1 MILKHANTV
10 ILHVQQKKVETM
22 LQIKRILAPIDF
34 SGHAEQSLAYAREIA
49 FPYRALVDLLHVI
62 EEPTF
67 PAMYGAVMNELYGK
81 IPNVRQDAVKAMQA
95 LLARSEGPDVETG
108 LHVVKGRAGA
118 EILRFVQQHDVDLV
132 VMPTHGLTGLEHLLM
147 GSVAEKV
154 VRQAPC
160 PVLVVKAFGKSLLPL

>member
-1 MILKHANTV
+1 
-10 ILHVQQKKVETM
+10 M

-49 FPYRALVDLLHVI
+49 FPYQAVLDLLHVI

-67 PAMYGAVMNELYGK
+67 PAMYGTVMNELYGK
-81 IPNVRQDAVKAMQA
+81 IPNVSQDARKAMQE

-118 EILRFVQQHDVDLV
+118 EILRFIEQHDVDLV
-132 VMPTHGLTGLEHLLM
+132 VMPTHGLTGLEHLLI

-154 VRQAPC
+154 VRQALC
-160 PVLVVKAFGKSLLPL
+160 PVLVVKAFGKSLLSL

>member
-1 MILKHANTV
+1 
-10 ILHVQQKKVETM
+10 
-22 LQIKRILAPIDF
+22 
-34 SGHAEQSLAYAREIA
+34 
-49 FPYRALVDLLHVI
+49 
-62 EEPTF
+62 
-67 PAMYGAVMNELYGK
+67 
-81 IPNVRQDAVKAMQA
+81 MQG
-95 LLARSEGPDVETG
+95 LLARSEGPDIETG
-108 LHVVKGRAGA
+108 LHVVKGRPGA